1 MANSKGKSETDPVAS
16 GIKVITTK
24 TCPSLS
30 GKSQITY
37 KLGLSEDNILHIRL
51 HENSGGGF
59 FNVDWYPAKAIVD
72 ALRDVEEDESVTSRA
87 MASLFRGR
95 SANTPAFVTAALRNE
110 GALLPYKRTSR
121 RHIIGD
127 LDAFLK
133 QDSSGVPSTPKRKVQ
148 AKATK
153 TAKTTPR
160 KTTKKTPAK
169 KQ

>member
-1 MANSKGKSETDPVAS
+1 MANSKRKSETDPVAS
-16 GIKVITTK
+16 GIKVIATK

-37 KLGLSEDNILHIRL
+37 KLGLSEDDTLHIRL

-59 FNVDWYPAKAIVD
+59 FNGGWYPAGAIVA
-72 ALRDVEEDESVTSRA
+72 ALRDVEADESVTSRA
-87 MASLFRGR
+87 IAPLFRGR
-95 SANTPAFVTAALRNE
+95 SANTPAFLTAALRNE

-133 QDSSGVPSTPKRKVQ
+133 QDSNAPSRPTRKVQ